1 MAASGRDNGDQSA
14 LAMFAAELRAGRAKA
29 GLSRNELAAQLNYSG
44 SLVGMIESMAR
55 VPSLEFAQRAD
66 TALGTPGTFARMQ
79 LHLRAAPFPSWF
91 RPFAQHEQDA
101 IALRTFEHSLV
112 PGLLQVPEYARA
124 LLSTRMGTSRD
135 ETEQLVTARMD
146 RQAILDRADPPLL
159 WVVIDEHALRRPVGG
174 RTVMAEQLDHLAEM
188 AQRPSILIEV
198 IPLDVGAHEGVNG
211 AFVIADFADAP
222 SIVYLE
228 TALTGLVVERPE
240 DVAAVT
246 LSYETLRA
254 EALSRSGSLDKLKEV
269 RQTWT

>member
-1 MAASGRDNGDQSA
+1 
-14 LAMFAAELRAGRAKA
+14 
-29 GLSRNELAAQLNYSG
+29 
-44 SLVGMIESMAR
+44 
-55 VPSLEFAQRAD
+55 
-66 TALGTPGTFARMQ
+66 
-79 LHLRAAPFPSWF
+79 
-91 RPFAQHEQDA
+91 
-101 IALRTFEHSLV
+101 
-112 PGLLQVPEYARA
+112 
-124 LLSTRMGTSRD
+124 
-135 ETEQLVTARMD
+135 
-146 RQAILDRADPPLL
+146 
-159 WVVIDEHALRRPVGG
+159 
-174 RTVMAEQLDHLAEM
+174 MAEQLDHLVEM
-188 AQRPSILIEV
+188 AQRTSVLIEV